1 MDATSSIDTPDKAV
15 EAEGSRKPR
24 RRRRVLA
31 GIALVLACLTIL
43 ITTVAVWAHQVAFNT
58 DRFTALVS
66 DVIDEPA
73 VTDPIAAQVSQQVV
87 DGLDLQTRIAARL
100 PDAMKPLAVPITTS
114 LQEAIT
120 SRLERALSNPKVQ
133 QALVSTISLAHEKVM
148 NLLRD
153 RSDAVQVVNGYVVID
168 VWPMIDTAL
177 DQIQQMGIIPAD
189 IQLPDLSEADIG
201 SKLGPV
207 LESKLGIT
215 LPPDFG
221 TIQLMPADQLLAART
236 VVRVFDLVVILLIV
250 LSVVLV
256 LLALWL
262 SSNRRHMVIFLA
274 LGTLLAFL
282 LARLVTNTAT
292 DAVVNGIADEGLRG
306 AVRTVAVRTI
316 DNLRQIT
323 AIILVL
329 TGIVAVAAYLWG
341 RPRWVTS
348 VASTVGGA
356 AGQAGSSVKSA
367 GAASVGAVA
376 AGKPSRETLETT
388 VTENRSAIERYGLA
402 VIVFI
407 VVWIALGFEI
417 ALIGAVLV
425 IVFEL
430 ILRALSPTYEGS
442 GGEPAPAA
450 ATPAP
455 TPVLEPLVPEATP
468 APEPPSAD
476 APTTKTPATATRKRT
491 SKKEPPAS

>member
-1 MDATSSIDTPDKAV
+1 VDATSSVDPPSTAV
-15 EAEGSRKPR
+15 EAPR
-24 RRRRVLA
+24 TRAPRSRRVLA

-43 ITTVAVWAHQVAFNT
+43 LTTVALWAHQVAFNT
-58 DRFTALVS
+58 DRFTSLVS
-66 DVIDEPA
+66 TVIDEPE
-73 VTDPIAAQVSQQVV
+73 VIDPLAARVSTQVV
-87 DGLDLQTRIAARL
+87 DGLDLQTRIATRL
-100 PDAMKPLAVPITTS
+100 PDAMKPLAVPITAS

-120 SRLERALSNPKVQ
+120 SRLERALSNPKIQ
-133 QALVSTISLAHEKVM
+133 EALVSTIAVAHEKVM

-153 RSDAVQVVNGYVVID
+153 RSDAVQVVNGYVVVD

-177 DQIQQMGIIPAD
+177 GELQSMGLIPAD

-201 SKLGPV
+201 SRLGPV
-207 LESKLGIT
+207 LESKLGVT

-236 VVRVFDLVVILLIV
+236 VVRAFDVVVIVLIV
-250 LSVVLV
+250 LSIVLV

-262 SSNRRHMVIFLA
+262 STNRRRMVIFLA

-292 DAVVNGIADEGLRG
+292 DAVVNGIQDEGLRG
-306 AVRTVAVRTI
+306 AVRTAALQVI
-316 DNLRQIT
+316 GNLRQIT
-323 AIILVL
+323 VWILVV
-329 TGIVAVAAYLWG
+329 TGIVAIVAYLWG

-356 AGQAGSSVKSA
+356 AGQAGSSMKSA
-367 GAASVGAVA
+367 GAAGVGAVA
-376 AGKPSRETLETT
+376 AGRPSRETLETT

-407 VVWIALGFEI
+407 VVWIALGLDI

-425 IVFEL
+425 IGFEL
-430 ILRALSPTYEGS
+430 ILRGLSPKYDR
-442 GGEPAPAA
+442 A
-450 ATPAP
+450 ATD
-455 TPVLEPLVPEATP
+455 V
-468 APEPPSAD
+468 
-476 APTTKTPATATRKRT
+476 
-491 SKKEPPAS
+491 PASPGEDRPAG

>member
-1 MDATSSIDTPDKAV
+1 VDATSSDDTPTTAV
-15 EAEGSRKPR
+15 DTSTTTVDAEEMRKPR
-24 RRRRVLA
+24 RRRRILA

-58 DRFTALVS
+58 DRFTSLVS

-73 VTDPIAAQVSQQVV
+73 VLDPLAAQVSAQVV
-87 DGLDLQTRIAARL
+87 VGLDMQTRIASRL
-100 PDAMKPLAVPITTS
+100 PDAMKPLAVPITAS

-120 SRLERALSNPKVQ
+120 SRLERALSNPKIQ
-133 QALVSTISLAHEKVM
+133 QALVSTISVAHEKVM

-153 RSDAVQVVNGYVVID
+153 RSDAVQVVNGYVVVD

-177 DQIQQMGIIPAD
+177 SEIQSMGLIPAD
-189 IQLPDLSEADIG
+189 VQLPDLSEADIG
-201 SKLGPV
+201 SRLGPV
-207 LESKLGIT
+207 LESKLGVT

-236 VVRVFDLVVILLIV
+236 VVRAFDLVVILLVV
-250 LSVVLV
+250 LSIVLV

-292 DAVVNGIADEGLRG
+292 DALVGGIADEGLRG
-306 AVRTVAVRTI
+306 AVRTVAFRTI

-323 AIILVL
+323 AVILVV

-341 RPRWVTS
+341 RPRWVTN
-348 VASTVGGA
+348 VASSVGGA
-356 AGQAGSSVKSA
+356 AGQAGSSVKAAGSA
-367 GAASVGAVA
+367 GVGSVT
-376 AGKPSRETLETT
+376 AGRPSRETIESA

-402 VIVFI
+402 VIVFV
-407 VVWIALGFEI
+407 VVWIALGLEI

-425 IVFEL
+425 IAFEL
-430 ILRALSPTYEGS
+430 ILRGLSPTYG
-442 GGEPAPAA
+442 
-450 ATPAP
+450 
-455 TPVLEPLVPEATP
+455 
-468 APEPPSAD
+468 
-476 APTTKTPATATRKRT
+476 RKGT
-491 SKKEPPAS
+491 DDSTKEPPAS

>member
-1 MDATSSIDTPDKAV
+1 VGATVTNEAV
-15 EAEGSRKPR
+15 VTGRRTTR

-43 ITTVAVWAHQVAFNT
+43 ITTVAVWTHQVAFNT
-58 DRFTALVS
+58 DRFTSLVS

-73 VTDPIAAQVSQQVV
+73 VTDPLAVRVSTQVV
-87 DGLDLQTRIAARL
+87 DGLDMQTRIATRL
-100 PDAMKPLAVPITTS
+100 PDAMKPLAAPITAA

-120 SRLERALSNPKVQ
+120 SRLQRALSNPQVQ
-133 QALVSTISLAHEKVM
+133 TALVSTISVAHEKVM

-177 DQIQQMGIIPAD
+177 AQLQSMGLIPAD

-201 SKLGPV
+201 SRLGPV

-221 TIQLMPADQLLAART
+221 TIQLMPADQLLTART
-236 VVRVFDLVVILLIV
+236 VVRAFDLVVILLIV
-250 LSVVLV
+250 LSIVLV
-256 LLALWL
+256 ALALWL

-306 AVRTVAVRTI
+306 AVRTVAIRTI

-323 AIILVL
+323 AIILVV

-356 AGQAGSSVKSA
+356 ASQAGSSAKAA
-367 GAASVGAVA
+367 GAAGVGAVA
-376 AGKPSRETLETT
+376 ASGPSRDTLETT
-388 VTENRSAIERYGLA
+388 VRDNRSAIERYGLA

-407 VVWIALGFEI
+407 VAWIALGLEI

-425 IVFEL
+425 IAFEL
-430 ILRALSPTYEGS
+430 LLRAV
-442 GGEPAPAA
+442 
-450 ATPAP
+450 AP
-455 TPVLEPLVPEATP
+455 TAEEATDVATGIAASPQMTAASAMPTPTVEPLVPTADDSPTTVTP
-468 APEPPSAD
+468 APEAPEPPERPPS
-476 APTTKTPATATRKRT
+476 T
-491 SKKEPPAS
+491 